1 MAGRFPGPDS
11 KFQVGVVTDQKAEDN
26 SSNQGVFAALDWGD
40 NVNIEDSSLSS
51 LLNSPTAFMQQAF
64 SGGLDPGTPVIM
76 LKQAGELGGIIL
88 GQSNTVRKG
97 SEQSGT
103 GGKSLGGAQ
112 KVSQL
117 VNTKRDINIA
127 PDVKETEVDG
137 VKVRQIIEKG
147 KQHSLDLLDGL
158 PIHGALFDIAGFRL
172 PEVSKV
178 PTAKQT
184 NDKMMSLDQLKQMA
198 GQIMSL
204 GQMIQ
209 GLAGNKGGGGGAGGY
224 GAGGLGGV
232 GSGGNSVSYESYTPP
247 GANTGAG
254 GADYGGGLGS
264 NIIAAVDAQ
273 PGTHLYEIMDGLQ
286 PNMKAAV
293 NSLSVLLQGYEAQD
307 GVAFLTTNVVHEE
320 TYLQNARELLGQ
332 VQTLDDLMYVLSRL
346 QWDKS
351 LFGQENIANVVTEI
365 QTAWGTALQEID
377 INGNIVL
384 TYGSEDANLEMEFA
398 NTMTSNTGSP
408 ALGFM
413 SGDVDVSYSIN
424 ATGAHLG
431 FDNINFGG
439 AGGDMG
445 TGASAGSGSTGG
457 GKGGS
462 KGAGGVAQAVS
473 QAQNML
479 NQIQGLAQ
487 GMSQNMFGE
496 SAGTMKD
503 MWKRMTR
510 QQENDAKKM
519 HEKLNQDGD
528 ANDLTEIVRKTS
540 KGAKNPVKTVKK
552 KPTTAGASTPAPLN
566 SPNFGVMTNPNN

>member
-1 MAGRFPGPDS
+1 
-11 KFQVGVVTDQKAEDN
+11 
-26 SSNQGVFAALDWGD
+26 
-40 NVNIEDSSLSS
+40 
-51 LLNSPTAFMQQAF
+51 MQQAF
-64 SGGLDPGTPVIM
+64 SGGLDPGTPVVM

-88 GQSNTVRKG
+88 GQSNTVRQG
-97 SEQSGT
+97 GSGT
-103 GGKSLGGAQ
+103 SGGKSLSGAQ

-137 VKVRQIIEKG
+137 VKIRQIVEKG
-147 KQHSLDLLDGL
+147 KQHSLDMLDGL
-158 PIHGALFDIAGFRL
+158 PIHGALFDMAGFRL
-172 PEVSKV
+172 PDIMKV

-184 NDKMMSLDQLKQMA
+184 NDQMMSVQNLQQMM

-224 GAGGLGGV
+224 GAGGTGGV
-232 GSGGNSVSYESYTPP
+232 GSGGNSVSYETYTPP

-254 GADYGGGLGS
+254 GGEYGGGLGN
-264 NIIAAVDAQ
+264 NIISAVEAA
-273 PGTHLYEIMDGLQ
+273 PGTHLYDIMDGLQ

-293 NSLSVLLQGYEAQD
+293 NSLSILLQGYETQD
-307 GVAFLTTNVVHEE
+307 GVAFFTGDVVHEE
-320 TYLQNARELLGQ
+320 TYLQNARELLQQ
-332 VQTLDDLMYVLSRL
+332 VQTLDDLMYVMSRL
-346 QWDKS
+346 QWDSS
-351 LFGQENIANVVTEI
+351 LRGTENLSNVVNEI

-384 TYGSEDANLEMEFA
+384 TYGSEDANNEIQFTNE
-398 NTMTSNTGSP
+398 MTSNTGSP

-431 FDNINFGG
+431 FNDIDLGG
-439 AGGDMG
+439 GGGDAGGG
-445 TGASAGSGSTGG
+445 TSGGSQGG
-457 GKGGS
+457 GKS
-462 KGAGGVAQAVS
+462 SSSGAGGVGQAIG

-496 SAGTMKD
+496 GAGTMKD
-503 MWKRMTR
+503 MWKRMTKE
-510 QQENDAKKM
+510 QENDAKKM

-528 ANDLTEIVRKTS
+528 AKDLTKVVEKTV
-540 KGAKNPVKTVKK
+540 KGGKNPVKTVKK
-552 KPTTAGASTPAPLN
+552 KPTTGGGGTPAVG
-566 SPNFGVMTNPNN
+566 GVSLMQDGPV

>member
-11 KFQVGVVTDQKAEDN
+11 KFQVGVITDQKAEDH
-26 SSNQGVFAALDWGD
+26 SSNQGAFAALDWGD

-88 GQSNTVRKG
+88 GQSNTTRKG
-97 SEQSGT
+97 GEGAG

-117 VNTKRDINIA
+117 VNTKRNINVA

-137 VKVRQIIEKG
+137 VKVRQINEKG

-158 PIHGALFDIAGFRL
+158 PIHGALFDMAGFRL
-172 PEVSKV
+172 PDIAKV

-184 NDKMMSLDQLKQMA
+184 NDGMMSIQNLQQMM

-224 GAGGLGGV
+224 GAGGTAGV
-232 GSGGNSVSYESYTPP
+232 GSGGNSVSYAEYTPP
-247 GANTGAG
+247 GANIGAG
-254 GADYGGGLGS
+254 GLEYGGGLGN
-264 NIIAAVDAQ
+264 NIISAVEAA
-273 PGTHLYEIMDGLQ
+273 PGTALYEIMDGIN
-286 PNMKAAV
+286 PAMKNAV
-293 NSLSVLLQGYEAQD
+293 NSLSILLQGYEAQD
-307 GVAFLTTNVVHEE
+307 GVAYYTTNVVHED
-320 TYLQNARELLGQ
+320 TYLENARDLLSQ

-351 LFGQENIANVVTEI
+351 LHGTEKLANVVNEI
-365 QTAWGTALQEID
+365 QTAWGVALQEID
-377 INGNIVL
+377 VNGNIVL

-413 SGDVDVSYSIN
+413 SPDVDVAYSIN
-424 ATGAHLG
+424 ATGASLG
-431 FDNINFGG
+431 FNNINLGG
-439 AGGDMG
+439 MPDAGTGGGGGDG
-445 TGASAGSGSTGG
+445 GGGGG
-457 GKGGS
+457 GKGS
-462 KGAGGVAQAVS
+462 SSSGAGGVADAIGK
-473 QAQNML
+473 AQNML

-487 GMSQNMFGE
+487 GMNQNMFGE
-496 SAGTMKD
+496 AAGTMKD

-510 QQENDAKKM
+510 EQENDAKKM

-528 ANDLTEIVRKTS
+528 AKDLTKVVEKTV
-540 KGAKNPVKTVKK
+540 KGGKNPVKTVKK
-552 KPTTAGASTPAPLN
+552 KPTTGGSVPATPQN
-566 SPNFGVMTNPNN
+566 SVTSLSYGG

>member
-11 KFQVGVVTDQKAEDN
+11 KFQVGVITDQKAEDH
-26 SSNQGVFAALDWGD
+26 SSNQGAFAALDWGD

-97 SEQSGT
+97 GEQSG

-112 KVSQL
+112 KVQQL
-117 VNTKRDINIA
+117 VSTKRNINVA
-127 PDVKETEVDG
+127 PDVKEVDEDG
-137 VKVRQIIEKG
+137 VKIRKIIEKG
-147 KQHSLDLLDGL
+147 QQHGLDLLDGL
-158 PIHGALFDIAGFRL
+158 PIHGALFDMAGFRL
-172 PEVSKV
+172 PDIMKV

-184 NDKMMSLDQLKQMA
+184 NDQMMSVQNLQQMM

-232 GSGGNSVSYESYTPP
+232 GSGGNSVSFESYTPP
-247 GANTGAG
+247 GANIGAG
-254 GADYGGGLGS
+254 GLEYGGGLGN
-264 NIIAAVDAQ
+264 NIISAVEAA
-273 PGTHLYEIMDGLQ
+273 PGTPLYEIMDGLQ

-293 NSLSVLLQGYEAQD
+293 NSLSILLQGYEAQD
-307 GVAFLTTNVVHEE
+307 GVAFLTGNVVHED
-320 TYLQNARELLGQ
+320 TYLENARDLLSQ

-351 LFGQENIANVVTEI
+351 LHGTEKLSNVVNEI
-365 QTAWGTALQEID
+365 QTAWGVALQEID
-377 INGNIVL
+377 VNGNIVL

-413 SGDVDVSYSIN
+413 SPDVDVTYSIN
-424 ATGAHLG
+424 ATGAGLG
-431 FDNINFGG
+431 FNNINLNAPSDA
-439 AGGDMG
+439 AGG
-445 TGASAGSGSTGG
+445 GG
-457 GKGGS
+457 GGGGQGSSS
-462 KGAGGVAQAVS
+462 KGAGGVADAIGQAK
-473 QAQNML
+473 NML
-479 NQIQGLAQ
+479 SQIQGLAQ

-496 SAGTMKD
+496 AAGTMKD
-503 MWKRMTR
+503 MWKRMTKE
-510 QQENDAKKM
+510 QENDAKKM
-519 HEKLNQDGD
+519 HEKLNQDSD
-528 ANDLTEIVRKTS
+528 AKDLTKVVEKTV
-540 KGAKNPVKTVKK
+540 KGGKNPVKTVKK
-552 KPTTAGASTPAPLN
+552 KPTTGGGGTPAVG
-566 SPNFGVMTNPNN
+566 GVSLMQDGPV

>member
-1 MAGRFPGPDS
+1 MAGKFPGTDS
-11 KFQVGVVTDQKAEDN
+11 KFQVGVITDQKAEDH
-26 SSNQGVFAALDWGD
+26 SSNQGAFAALDWGD
-40 NVNIEDSSLSS
+40 GVNIEDSSLSS

-97 SEQSGT
+97 NSGT
-103 GGKSLGGAQ
+103 ASGKSLGGAQ
-112 KVSQL
+112 KVEQL
-117 VNTKRDINIA
+117 VNTKRDINVA
-127 PDVKETEVDG
+127 PDVKEVEVDG

-158 PIHGALFDIAGFRL
+158 PIHGALFDMAGFRL
-172 PEVSKV
+172 PDIKKV

-184 NDKMMSLDQLKQMA
+184 NDGMMSIQNLQQMM

-209 GLAGNKGGGGGAGGY
+209 GLAGNKGGGGGGGGY

-232 GSGGNSVSYESYTPP
+232 GSGGNTISYESYTPP
-247 GANTGAG
+247 GANIGAG
-254 GADYGGGLGS
+254 GLEYGGGLGN
-264 NIIAAVDAQ
+264 NIISAVEAA
-273 PGTHLYEIMDGLQ
+273 PGTHLYEIMDGLS
-286 PNMKAAV
+286 PSMKNAV
-293 NSLSVLLQGYEAQD
+293 NSLSILLQGYESQD
-307 GVAFLTTNVVHEE
+307 GVAFLTGDVVHED
-320 TYLQNARELLGQ
+320 TYLQNARELLQQ

-351 LFGQENIANVVTEI
+351 LWGTEKLANVVNEI
-365 QTAWGTALQEID
+365 HTAWGVALQEID
-377 INGNIVL
+377 VNGNIVI

-398 NTMTSNTGSP
+398 NNMTSNTGSP

-413 SGDVDVSYSIN
+413 SPSVDVSYSIN
-424 ATGAHLG
+424 ATGASLG
-431 FDNINFGG
+431 FNNINLGGAGDTGG
-439 AGGDMG
+439 AGG
-445 TGASAGSGSTGG
+445 GG
-457 GKGGS
+457 GGGQGSSS
-462 KGAGGVAQAVS
+462 KGAGGVADAIG

-479 NQIQGLAQ
+479 GQIEGLAQ

-496 SAGTMKD
+496 AAGTIKD

-510 QQENDAKKM
+510 EQENDAKKM

-528 ANDLTEIVRKTS
+528 ARDLSKIVEKTV
-540 KGAKNPVKTVKK
+540 KGGKNPVKTVKK
-552 KPTTAGASTPAPLN
+552 KATTAASVPATPQN
-566 SPNFGVMTNPNN
+566 STTSLSYGP